1 MKTIYSAEKLQKAIM
16 KARPWNLTALILRIS
31 NMFPEIQPAFMELI
45 GIIDE
50 LKNPADYLYT
60 SMKKLGKNV
69 RWYLRAIFYL
79 AEKILPDFIMNAILR
94 YLINVILIP
103 YFEILDEKSFLK
115 MKKKLG
121 KDRTKI
127 ILDIVGEAA
136 KTKADADRY
145 MESYKYVIHQFGGK
159 IAVKPSSLL
168 SKEDFD
174 EHNYDERKEILKN
187 KFAELFTE
195 IKGTGVSIILDAEE
209 YFDWCHLTEEAFME
223 VADQP
228 RFRGMTNEIGIALQA
243 YRKDALLSAF
253 KLLAVS
259 RNRLFPLRIRVVKGA
274 YWAEERHIAEE
285 RGKEFPLFEK
295 QSDTDK
301 MFNNVVFVLLYYRK
315 SIFVSPASHNAKNIV
330 EALRNANSDYSCFE
344 FEVLNGMGESIRRAL
359 TELEVPVSV
368 YCPLIRKGGSPK
380 EGMKYLIRR
389 LDEVAKSSHVLKNV

>member
-168 SKEDFD
+168 SKED
-174 EHNYDERKEILKN
+174 
-187 KFAELFTE
+187 
-195 IKGTGVSIILDAEE
+195 
-209 YFDWCHLTEEAFME
+209 
-223 VADQP
+223 
-228 RFRGMTNEIGIALQA
+228 
-243 YRKDALLSAF
+243 
-253 KLLAVS
+253 
-259 RNRLFPLRIRVVKGA
+259 
-274 YWAEERHIAEE
+274 
-285 RGKEFPLFEK
+285 
-295 QSDTDK
+295 
-301 MFNNVVFVLLYYRK
+301 
-315 SIFVSPASHNAKNIV
+315 
-330 EALRNANSDYSCFE
+330 
-344 FEVLNGMGESIRRAL
+344 
-359 TELEVPVSV
+359 
-368 YCPLIRKGGSPK
+368 
-380 EGMKYLIRR
+380 
-389 LDEVAKSSHVLKNV
+389 